1 MKSLIVV
8 DYQVDFV
15 SGSLG
20 SEDAKSIEGS
30 ICDRIEQALDEG
42 WRVIFTLD
50 THDDGYLGTLEGVKL
65 PVPHCLKGTEGHML
79 YGRVSSYADRGIVME
94 KSSFGCPDLMG
105 RLDDCDEVELCGVA
119 TNICV
124 LANAVMIR
132 SFYPDMKVSVRR
144 SCTASYDRDAAEK
157 ALCIL
162 PSLQVDVV

>member
-1 MKSLIVV
+1 MKSLIIV

-20 SEDAKSIEGS
+20 SEDAVSIEDD
-30 ICDRIEQALDEG
+30 ICNRIEQALDEG

-50 THDDGYLGTLEGVKL
+50 THDDGYLETLEGMRL

-79 YGRVSSYADRGIVME
+79 YGKVSSYADRGIVIE
-94 KSSFGCPDLMG
+94 KSSFGCPDLMAY
-105 RLDDCDEVELCGVA
+105 LDDCDEVELCGVA

-132 SFYPDMKVSVRR
+132 SFYPDMKVSVRG
-144 SCTASYDRDAAEK
+144 SCSASYDRDMAER
-157 ALCIL
+157 ALLIL
-162 PSLQVDVV
+162 PSLQVDVI